1 MFMYL
6 PIALTSVN
14 YLLVVGLGLAVGL
27 LSGLFGVGGGFLMT
41 PLLMMIGIPPTIAAA
56 TDANQIVA
64 ASASGTLAHWRL
76 GNVDFKMGLYLLVG
90 GFLGGA
96 VGVQIIKILRAT
108 GGADFLIKMTYV
120 IMLGV
125 VGTFMFFESLNALR
139 KNKKKA
145 ADPGSNPGKSGGAGG
160 SGNTGDSLR
169 MDSTMASADG
179 GAGVATASMVMENE
193 KKGLLASLP
202 LQTYFEKSGVT
213 HSALV
218 PLGLGVFVGIL
229 AAIMGVGGGFLM
241 VPVMIYMLRMPMHVV
256 VGTSLFQIMF
266 TCTEVT
272 FLQAYSNHTVDFLL
286 AILLLVG
293 SVFGAQI
300 GTILGRKL
308 HGDQLK
314 ILLAIIVLVVTAK
327 IVLEQVLEPSLLL
340 AYGGGH

>member
-1 MFMYL
+1 MYTYL

-14 YLLVVGLGLAVGL
+14 SLLVVGLGLAVGL

-76 GNVDFKMGLYLLVG
+76 GNVDFKMGLYLFAG

-96 VGVQIIKILRAT
+96 VGVHIIKVLRAA
-108 GGADFLIKMTYV
+108 GGADFLIKITYV
-120 IMLGV
+120 VMLGL
-125 VGTFMFFESLNALR
+125 VGGFMFFESLSALR
-139 KNKKKA
+139 KKNA
-145 ADPGSNPGKSGGAGG
+145 ESEESGSTGG
-160 SGNTGDSLR
+160 SR
-169 MDSTMASADG
+169 AA
-179 GAGVATASMVMENE
+179 E
-193 KKGLLASLP
+193 KKGGILRSLP
-202 LQTYFEKSGVT
+202 LQTRFEKSGVT

-218 PLGLGVFVGIL
+218 PFGLGILVGIL

-241 VPVMIYMLRMPMHVV
+241 VPVMIYLLRMPMHIV

-266 TCTEVT
+266 TCTVVT
-272 FLQAYSNHTVDFLL
+272 YLQATSNHTVDFLL

-293 SVFGAQI
+293 SVFGAQV
-300 GTILGRKL
+300 GTLLGKKL

-314 ILLAIIVLVVTAK
+314 ILLSLIVLAVTVK
-327 IVLEQVLEPSLLL
+327 IVLELVMQPSLLL
-340 AYGGGH
+340 TYGGGH

>member
-1 MFMYL
+1 MYMYL

-14 YLLVVGLGLAVGL
+14 YLVVTGLGLFVGL

-76 GNVDFKMGLYLLVG
+76 GNVDVKMGIYLLMG

-96 VGVQIIKILRAT
+96 GGVQLIKVLRAT

-120 IMLGV
+120 VMLGL
-125 VGTFMFFESLNALR
+125 VGSFMFIESLHALR
-139 KNKKKA
+139 KSKA
-145 ADPGSNPGKSGGAGG
+145 NAGKETAAPAKKSGGFL
-160 SGNTGDSLR
+160 S
-169 MDSTMASADG
+169 
-179 GAGVATASMVMENE
+179 
-193 KKGLLASLP
+193 KLP
-202 LQTYFEKSGVT
+202 MQTEFVKSGVT

-218 PLGLGVFVGIL
+218 PLALGTFVGVL

-272 FLQAYSNHTVDFLL
+272 FLQSYSNHTVDFLL
-286 AILLLVG
+286 ALMLLVG

-300 GTILGRKL
+300 GTIMGRKL
-308 HGDQLK
+308 KGDQLK
-314 ILLAIIVLVVTAK
+314 ILLSLLVLAVTVKIILELVM
-327 IVLEQVLEPSLLL
+327 EPSLLL
-340 AYGGGH
+340 AYAGGH